1 MPRYMLERVVGELSE
16 EQMKAAFAKEQGI
29 QQQMPDVRWV
39 RSYYSAE
46 EGKLYCEYEAANLE
60 SVLELNRRVGVP
72 VDRATVVRK
81 LEPSMFR

>member
-16 EQMKAAFAKEQGI
+16 EQMKAAFAKEQEV

-46 EGKLYCEYEAANLE
+46 EGKLYCEYEAAKLQ
-60 SVLELNRRVGVP
+60 SVLQLNRSVGVP